1 MASIDY
7 TSYTTHK
14 NCSLLKKKNDDELGN
29 LDLCVMVIFISC
41 ICPSVTIALAVK
53 LKPQE
58 STPTPAPPH
67 ARLK

>member
-1 MASIDY
+1 LFLA
-7 TSYTTHK
+7 
-14 NCSLLKKKNDDELGN
+14 KKKNDDELGN
-29 LDLCVMVIFISC
+29 LDLCVMVIFISN

-67 ARLK
+67 TWLK